1 MFDTNTRTIV
11 VVGAQWGDEGKGKL
25 VDVLAERA
33 DWVVRYQGGANAGH
47 TVHIADKSFVL
58 HQIPSGILH
67 PGVRCAIGNGV
78 VLDVET
84 LFSEIDELVSDGI
97 DVEGRLYVSDRAH
110 LVLPYHKLVDSQS
123 SASKEIGTT
132 GRGIGPAYEDKYG
145 RRGIR
150 VLDLRN
156 PDRLRKLVER
166 GVAHANIQLAT
177 SGAKRADVEFSLD
190 ILNRFTKRLLP
201 LAEDVGLR
209 IHRAISSGAAVLLE
223 GAQGSLL
230 DIDHGTYPYV
240 TSSSTTSGG
249 AATGVGIAPKELDSV
264 IGVVKAYTTRVGNGP
279 LPTEFDEALGSEI
292 RKLGNEFGA
301 TTGRPRRCGWFD
313 GVVARYAARVNGLT
327 DLAVTKLDVLDSLD
341 RIGLCTGYEANGE
354 VYEEFPSDL
363 SLLETAKPR
372 YEWYE
377 GWKRSTADARAL
389 SDLPEEARRYL
400 DRIEAL
406 IETPITYV
414 SVGTRR
420 DQIIG
425 VEGAVPVRPVGV
437 V

>member
-1 MFDTNTRTIV
+1 MFDTKTRTIV

-47 TVHIADKSFVL
+47 TVQIGDKSFVL

-78 VLDVET
+78 VLDVDT

-156 PDRLRKLVER
+156 PERLRKLVER

-177 SGAKRADVEFSLD
+177 SGAKRADVDYCLAMLD
-190 ILNRFTKRLLP
+190 RFTNRLLP
-201 LAEDVGLR
+201 LAEDVGLK
-209 IHRAISSGAAVLLE
+209 IHRAITGGAAVLLE

-279 LPTEFDEALGSEI
+279 LPTEFDEPLASEI
-292 RKLGNEFGA
+292 RQLGNEFGA

-313 GVVARYAARVNGLT
+313 GVVVRYAARVNGLT
-327 DLAVTKLDVLDSLD
+327 DLAVTKLDVLDTLD
-341 RIGLCTGYEANGE
+341 RIGLCTGYEAGGE
-354 VYEEFPSDL
+354 LYEEFPGDL
-363 SLLETAKPR
+363 NVLDRAVPR
-372 YEWYE
+372 YEWYD
-377 GWKRSTADARAL
+377 GWKASTADARAL
-389 SDLPEEARRYL
+389 TDLPKKARRYL
-400 DRIEAL
+400 DRIQEL
-406 IETPITYV
+406 VETPITYV

-425 VEGAVPVRPVGV
+425 VEGAVPARPAGV
-437 V
+437 A